1 MFPSPPGD
9 GCPAGQTVMRVA
21 NRRLAPFGREQP
33 VGALA
38 DPANSAGQEGNFS
51 CFDSVRLDSPERAV
65 LYVLLLRTC
74 KLILKSVKI
83 VKIVVAVY

>member
-65 LYVLLLRTC
+65 LYVLLL
-74 KLILKSVKI
+74 SKI
-83 VKIVVAVY
+83 YYVPATNTQKCELSK

>member
-21 NRRLAPFGREQP
+21 NRRLAFWTRAPI
-33 VGALA
+33 GALA

-65 LYVLLLRTC
+65 LYVLVPRRTC
-74 KLILKSVKI
+74 
-83 VKIVVAVY
+83 

>member
-65 LYVLLLRTC
+65 LYVLLL
-74 KLILKSVKI
+74 SKI
-83 VKIVVAVY
+83 YYVPANTQKCELSKK